1 MNINIAISEF
11 GAILLDLIHLI
22 LLFFPIMIYF
32 YRFPIYVVRFMFLFC
47 TFVPLSWIFFK
58 NKCIITVISK
68 QLRGDE
74 EKDYNFSQRYLT
86 PLYKTIINI
95 FNLSDDKTG
104 FDQAINIHWI
114 INMILL
120 WYYLFYY
127 RCGCI

>member
-11 GAILLDLIHLI
+11 GAILLDLMHLI

-86 PLYKTIINI
+86 PLY
-95 FNLSDDKTG
+95 LSL
-104 FDQAINIHWI
+104 IHI
-114 INMILL
+114 
-120 WYYLFYY
+120 
-127 RCGCI
+127 